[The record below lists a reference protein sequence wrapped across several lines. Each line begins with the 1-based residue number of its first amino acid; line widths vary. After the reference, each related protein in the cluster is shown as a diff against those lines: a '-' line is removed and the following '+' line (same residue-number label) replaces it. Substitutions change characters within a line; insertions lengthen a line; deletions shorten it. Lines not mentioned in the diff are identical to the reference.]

1 MALKAPG
8 RPSSRWSKSCQRPR
22 SSSSADLVR
31 FCFWEGGG
39 RERVGKE
46 KREKG
51 EGRDETEKK
60 RKTKCAC
67 APCARGPS
75 PGISVLIAPRR
86 RFRQCRDRRGMLG
99 RALVCFWPSG
109 PALVCFGKLP
119 KIESPRF
126 PEKKSATKR
135 ERGKTAGLLS
145 LTSEPRRRRA
155 PSRSRS
161 TRARSPSQAADR
173 TTPASRQ
180 RGSPGTSRAQ
190 WSFVGRGA
198 ALTPPTSTHQRRA
211 SAAAA
216 RCSAIFGEQFS
227 QERSLSRL
235 FALCWGFG
243 IEGRGGWP
251 SGRSRR
257 ACRSRLLRDERR
269 KMGGSDSVEVA
280 LFVTFERKRER
291 ERRERERGGRRNSL
305 PLFPSS
311 TPIKSPLSPA
321 MGIKVRL
328 VPLLWS
334 DDRLECVFASR
345 RKSESEK
352 KRKAHHHRSLFVV
365 DDVGIEKTFQISSTS
380 SGPLQAPRRRG
391 PDLPPREQVRKLLWQ
406 ADRGRR
412 VDAHLPVL
420 GKWICLTGI
429 KKVIVFEL
437 VRSFSLFLSLFLSLN
452 KPGRR
457 RPHGRPAADRPVRG
471 GHEVRGAGWRR
482 R

>member
-216 RCSAIFGEQFS
+216 RCSAIFGEQFF

-280 LFVTFERKRER
+280 LSLTFERKRER
-291 ERRERERGGRRNSL
+291 EREEREREAVDETLFPFFPLRPLSNLPCRPPWASRYASCRSSGATTGSNACLHRGEKARARRREKLTITALFSSSTTSALKKPFKSLL
-305 PLFPSS
+305 PLQG
-311 TPIKSPLSPA
+311 LS
-321 MGIKVRL
+321 
-328 VPLLWS
+328 
-334 DDRLECVFASR
+334 
-345 RKSESEK
+345 
-352 KRKAHHHRSLFVV
+352 
-365 DDVGIEKTFQISSTS
+365 
-380 SGPLQAPRRRG
+380 
-391 PDLPPREQVRKLLWQ
+391 KLLGD
-406 ADRGRR
+406 AAPTCRRENKFENYFGRQIA
-412 VDAHLPVL
+412 VDASMH
-420 GKWICLTGI
+420 IYQ
-429 KKVIVFEL
+429 FL
-437 VRSFSLFLSLFLSLN
+437 VNGF
-452 KPGRR
+452 
-457 RPHGRPAADRPVRG
+457 V
-471 GHEVRGAGWRR
+471 
-482 R
+482 